1 MGFSQGLAA
10 VKKGAKWGFI
20 DISGKMVIVP
30 GFENA
35 RSFKE
40 GLAAVT
46 NMKGFWGYIDKTGHL
61 VIPHMYDF
69 ADNFEEG
76 IARVM
81 KGEKVKFINK
91 QNVEVEQ

>member
-1 MGFSQGLAA
+1 
-10 VKKGAKWGFI
+10 
-20 DISGKMVIVP
+20 
-30 GFENA
+30 
-35 RSFKE
+35 
-40 GLAAVT
+40 
-46 NMKGFWGYIDKTGHL
+46 
-61 VIPHMYDF
+61 MYDF